1 MPYLY
6 GVLHTAFLHFCSLPA
21 RYMRLTA
28 CLFVAAAIMPCN
40 AHAQNKKDKKKPEEK
55 VHVFNYVID
64 DPMDVYGRQPMAAV
78 TDKTVLLPEFC
89 AYAGQVRDTIYRY
102 EFHNAA
108 HQLILIDTLSDYKL
122 LRFVSLLEGYTDH
135 EHTYKDAAGKLQPLP
150 VSRIIKRYDRIS
162 DDTWL
167 HVNYK
172 SNKTVR
178 LQDKMNEIVKTD
190 TVRSTD
196 GSTTVRKYYR
206 VTEAQ

>member
-1 MPYLY
+1 M
-6 GVLHTAFLHFCSLPA
+6 
-21 RYMRLTA
+21 
-28 CLFVAAAIMPCN
+28 
-40 AHAQNKKDKKKPEEK
+40 
-55 VHVFNYVID
+55 HVFNYVID
-64 DPMDVYGRQPMAAV
+64 DPMDVYGRQPAPAV

-89 AYAGQVRDTIYRY
+89 AYTGQKKDTIYRY

-150 VSRIIKRYDRIS
+150 VSRIIKRYDRIG
-162 DDTWL
+162 DDSWL

-172 SNKTVR
+172 RNKTTR
-178 LQDKMNEIVKTD
+178 LTDHVSDIVKSD

>member
-1 MPYLY
+1 MTLCLLAATATMPF
-6 GVLHTAFLHFCSLPA
+6 G
-21 RYMRLTA
+21 
-28 CLFVAAAIMPCN
+28 
-40 AHAQNKKDKKKPEEK
+40 AHAQNKKNKKKPEEK

-64 DPMDVYGRQPMAAV
+64 DPMDVYGRQPMPAV

-108 HQLILIDTLSDYKL
+108 HQLILIDTLSEYKL

-167 HVNYK
+167 YVNYK
-172 SNKTVR
+172 TNKTLR
-178 LQDKMNEIVKTD
+178 LQDYIHDIVRTD
-190 TVRSTD
+190 TVHSTD

-206 VTEAQ
+206 VTEAK